1 MSFSNAI
8 SADKRGPMKILTDEK
23 AVAATGGPAI
33 TELTEAAT
41 GATFYTDALSPE
53 QIAANRRIVAIAA
66 GACFAAAASDRQHF
80 AAAFVED
87 AFAGYVIATR
97 HGEEDRELDWLM
109 VDPRFHG
116 TGVSAALMEAGMAWL
131 GGDRA
136 LWLNVI
142 RHNERA
148 IRFYRRFG
156 FEIDPD
162 ARTDHV
168 VPHAIMRR
176 SAQG

>member
-1 MSFSNAI
+1 M
-8 SADKRGPMKILTDEK
+8 RLLTDEN
-23 AVAATGGPAI
+23 AVAATGARAV

-41 GATFYTDALSPE
+41 GATFYTNALSPE
-53 QIAANRRIVAIAA
+53 QVAANRRIVAIAA
-66 GACFAAAASDRQHF
+66 DACFAAAASDRQHF

-87 AFAGYVIATR
+87 AFAGYVIATL
-97 HGEEDRELDWLM
+97 HDDEDRELDWLM
-109 VDPRFHG
+109 VHPRFHG
-116 TGVSAALMEAGMAWL
+116 TPVSAALMEAGIAWL
-131 GGDRA
+131 GAGRA

-156 FEIDPD
+156 FEVDPD

-176 SAQG
+176 SPRG

>member
-1 MSFSNAI
+1 
-8 SADKRGPMKILTDEK
+8 MKILTGEK
-23 AVAATGGPAI
+23 AVAATGERAI

-41 GATFYTDALSPE
+41 GATFYTEALSPE

-66 GACFAAAASDRQHF
+66 EDCFTAASSDRQHF
-80 AAAFVED
+80 AAAFVD
-87 AFAGYVIATR
+87 GAFAGYVIATL

-109 VDPRFHG
+109 VHPRFHG
-116 TGVSAALMEAGMAWL
+116 TPVSAALMEAGIAWL
-131 GGDRA
+131 GADRA

-156 FEIDPD
+156 FEIDPE
-162 ARTDHV
+162 ARTNHV

-176 SAQG
+176 PAIA